1 MVEKFNMNTRIEL
14 QKGDITRLHADA
26 IVNAANTSLLG
37 GGGVDGAIHRAG
49 GQIILE
55 ECIKIRNRQ
64 GGCAVGEAVITTA
77 GNMPAKFVIHTV
89 GPVWSK
95 SNTGADALLS
105 NAYRNSLQLAIK
117 NDVKTIAFPN
127 ISTGIYHFPKDKAAE
142 IAIRTVKDFLS
153 SNTKIEKVIFV
164 CFDEEN
170 YRIYEKLLEEL
181 LYLES

>member
-1 MVEKFNMNTRIEL
+1 MGITRIEL
-14 QKGDITRLHADA
+14 QKGDITKQHVDA

-49 GQIILE
+49 GQAILE
-55 ECIKIRNRQ
+55 ECIKIGNRQ
-64 GGCAVGEAVITTA
+64 SGCAVGEAVITTA

-105 NAYRNSLQLAIK
+105 NAYQNSLQLATQNNIK
-117 NDVKTIAFPN
+117 SIAFPN
-127 ISTGIYHFPKDKAAE
+127 ISTGVYHFPKDKAAE

-153 SNTKIEKVIFV
+153 CDNNIEKVIFV

-170 YRIYEKLLEEL
+170 YDIYQKLLSEE
-181 LYLES
+181 SNFSGP